1 VDLIEFL
8 TARLDEDEAAAKA
21 VKDGSEPWPGQW
33 QARDRH
39 ALETHNGWVIAL
51 APGIRDS
58 RDPRSVA
65 AEEFAPGVVEHI
77 ARHDPAR
84 VLREAE
90 ADRTLLRELQA
101 ARKEVQGNDIGMAE
115 PLTLRS
121 RGYYAGLLRAAMIRA
136 TRFADHPDYRAEWK
150 P

>member
-1 VDLIEFL
+1 VAAFYA
-8 TARLDEDEAAAKA
+8 ARLDEDEAVAKA
-21 VKDGSEPWPGQW
+21 AAGVRAKFGVWDVEPYYDGTDENADLR
-33 QARDRH
+33 ARY
-39 ALETHNGWVIAL
+39 AGNLTGP
-51 APGIRDS
+51 APGSIEV
-58 RDPRSVA
+58 PA
-65 AEEFAPGVVEHI
+65 AEHA